1 VNVVK
6 PLQMKVELVDD
17 NELAIVPEQPLPPR
31 ANWAG
36 QEIAPR
42 PELDEWQR

>member
-1 VNVVK
+1 
-6 PLQMKVELVDD
+6 LQMKVELVDD
-17 NELAIVPEQPLPPR
+17 DEMGIVPESPLPPR
-31 ANWAG
+31 PNWAG